1 MFGYVWLIVEAHGPW
16 LWVTQ
21 NFPKIVRIVCR
32 YGLSHHLEPPNPVSS
47 AHCAILRNCVSRIS
61 DLGDLLIVFV
71 ALRVAERTSQSVAE
85 CQDIERC
92 PQLSELKVKSS
103 ERATKQWLQVG
114 DLRNIYKMLAVLSEC
129 NSSNQTGLQKSKGHS
144 TVSQLILFGSFANQ
158 RWFRNC
164 MISNVLRTVW
174 ARRRTM
180 RSARMQSR
188 CHGPRSH
195 SLHITPIFAFFR
207 IFARHIFV
215 ALQQVRTKHT
225 VIYCNMMWHAWHC
238 TCISREFHIHPQHS
252 FLKSYWSY
260 LPPNMTQLQLCL
272 C

>member
-71 ALRVAERTSQSVAE
+71 ASRVAERTSQSVAE

-114 DLRNIYKMLAVLSEC
+114 DLRNIYNMLAVLSEC

-144 TVSQLILFGSFANQ
+144 TVSQLILFGSFASQ

-195 SLHITPIFAFFR
+195 SLHITPIFEFFR

-238 TCISREFHIHPQHS
+238 ISRAFHIHPQHS

-260 LPPNMTQLQLCL
+260 LPQNMTQLQLCL